1 MDGALTDR
9 APADRAND
17 KGILSAV
24 WHAAKDIR
32 IERRV
37 RPALEPGEVRLR
49 VTRCGI
55 CGSDMHEFL
64 NGPHAIPVKEPH
76 PISGVVAPLVL
87 GHEFT
92 GEVVEING
100 ACGAV
105 KVGQRVAVEP
115 EYRCGAC
122 AACLQGDYNLCEKM
136 GFAGLMGHGGMA
148 EEAVVP
154 HYMLHILPDAV
165 TDRQAAVLE
174 SAAVALHALRRSG
187 LTAGQSVAVV
197 GAGPI
202 GLLLVQLS
210 AVAGAKRI
218 VVSDVSDARLARARA
233 LGATETVN
241 SLSGHLPTQARGVDV
256 AFEAVGV
263 QPALDDAIQSVRK
276 GGKDVLVGLFGAPA
290 RVDAFDLVN
299 REVEIIPSCG
309 YRHVYADLI
318 GMIAGGLFDPSLIVT
333 REVPLAEV
341 VASAFERLGA
351 PNDDVKVLVVP

>member
-1 MDGALTDR
+1 MDR
-9 APADRAND
+9 PND
-17 KGILSAV
+17 TGILSAV
-24 WHAAKDIR
+24 WYAAKDIR

-37 RPALEPGEVRLR
+37 RPALAPGEVRLR

-55 CGSDMHEFL
+55 CGSDMHEYL
-64 NGPHAIPVKEPH
+64 NGPHAIPVNAPH
-76 PISGVVAPLVL
+76 PISDLVAPLVL
-87 GHEFT
+87 GHEFA
-92 GEVVEING
+92 GEVLEING
-100 ACGAV
+100 NCGSV
-105 KVGQRVAVEP
+105 NVGQRVAVEP
-115 EYRCGAC
+115 EYRCGEC
-122 AACLQGDYNLCEKM
+122 TACLRGDYNLCEKM

-154 HYMLHILPDAV
+154 HYMLHLLPDTV

-174 SAAVALHALRRSG
+174 PAAVALHALRRSG
-187 LTAGQSVAVV
+187 LMAGQSVAVV

-210 AVAGAKRI
+210 AVAGARRI

-233 LGATETVN
+233 LGATDTVN
-241 SLSGHLPTQARGVDV
+241 SVMGHLPTQAQGVDV

-276 GGKDVLVGLFGAPA
+276 GGKVVLVGLFGAPA
-290 RVDAFDLVN
+290 RIDAFDLVN

-318 GMIAGGLFDPSLIVT
+318 GMIAGGVVDPSLIVT
-333 REVPLAEV
+333 REVPLTEAV
-341 VASAFERLGA
+341 TRGFEILAA
-351 PNDDVKVLVVP
+351 PNDDVKVLVVL